1 LSWNRPG
8 DTTPAAYPEGGDL
21 VSSRPAA
28 PPPIGRLVDVGGCR
42 LHLACQGEGSP
53 TVVMEA
59 AIGETGLLWSLVQ
72 PAVAQ
77 LTRACVYDRAGLG
90 WSDPSPRPRTAAALM
105 VEELHA
111 LLATAEIPGPYVLV
125 GHSLGGLLVR
135 LYAARYPQEVAGLVL
150 VDSAHEQQYRRAP
163 KEIREL
169 LPQLEEQARQ
179 QLEGLRALIESGSL
193 DAGMLPVPPGLP
205 AAAADTF
212 RALVAA
218 SPNHIETLIAEQQ
231 AVQAIHAELAAAQI
245 TSLGD
250 LPLMVLSHGQPMA
263 MPGLTDAAN
272 QANEQLWQQLQAELA
287 GLSSQGRLVVAE
299 GSGHYIQL
307 ERPELVIDAIAEV
320 VTAARPNQDR
330 TRLR

>member
-1 LSWNRPG
+1 M
-8 DTTPAAYPEGGDL
+8 
-21 VSSRPAA
+21 SSRPAA
-28 PPPIGRLVDVGGCR
+28 PPPIGRLVDIGGYR

-77 LTRACVYDRAGLG
+77 RSRGCVYDRAGLG
-90 WSDPSPRPRTAAALM
+90 WSDPSPRPRTAALM
-105 VEELHA
+105 VEELQA

-125 GHSLGGLLVR
+125 GHSFGGLLVR

-150 VDSAHEQQYRRAP
+150 VDAAHEQQYQRAP
-163 KEIREL
+163 TEIREF
-169 LPQLEEQARQ
+169 LPQLEEQTRQ
-179 QLEGLRALIESGSL
+179 QLEGLKALIVSGSL
-193 DAGMLPVPPGLP
+193 DAGMLPVPSGLS
-205 AAAADTF
+205 ASAADTF

-218 SPNHIETLIAEQQ
+218 GPKHVETLIAEQQ
-231 AVQAIHAELAAAQI
+231 AVGAIHAELAAAQI

-263 MPGLTDAAN
+263 MPGLAEAVN
-272 QANEQLWQQLQAELA
+272 QASEQLWQQLQAELA
-287 GLSSQGRLVVAE
+287 ALSSRGRLVVAE
-299 GSGHYIQL
+299 GSGHYLQL

-320 VTAARPNQDR
+320 VTAARTNQDR

>member
-1 LSWNRPG
+1 
-8 DTTPAAYPEGGDL
+8 
-21 VSSRPAA
+21 
-28 PPPIGRLVDVGGCR
+28 
-42 LHLACQGEGSP
+42 
-53 TVVMEA
+53 MEA

-90 WSDPSPRPRTAAALM
+90 WSDPSPRPRTAALM

-135 LYAARYPQEVAGLVL
+135 LYAARYPQEVTGLVL

-163 KEIREL
+163 TEIREL
-169 LPQLEEQARQ
+169 LPQLEEQTRQ
-179 QLEGLRALIESGSL
+179 QLEGLKALIESGSL
-193 DAGMLPVPPGLP
+193 DAGMLPIPPGLP

-250 LPLMVLSHGQPMA
+250 LPLMVLSQGQPMA

-299 GSGHYIQL
+299 ASGHYLQL

-320 VTAARPNQDR
+320 VTAAQTNQDR